1 MNKIAKELYYSV
13 LPYLSD
19 KGTPIE
25 TITKY
30 YHYNMELI
38 KQNRNQI
45 LTFFESHFNIHLGT
59 FYVDEFLC
67 EKSGKRWTNLDN
79 FDELEIFEIV
89 IGLGIA
95 VGLIRDSMADRL
107 ISVKNMGRYIMYL
120 HKEEFSFDNKIF
132 IKNYLDL
139 LRDYCLHLY
148 EFNVDTATYEY
159 MRVLTNDNISI
170 EESKEAIK
178 DKIISWI
185 KSSGIPVNDNDIKL
199 ITTLMRNNY
208 DKFINCVVTAFDA
221 NDGAAAL
228 LITLR
233 TDPEFRAMEQ
243 IDNLISKYTESE
255 LDDLENH
262 KRIFFDKIKLTSD
275 VIKKIK

>member
-59 FYVDEFLC
+59 FCVDEFLC

-95 VGLIRDSMADRL
+95 VGLIKDSMADRL

-148 EFNVDTATYEY
+148 EFNVDTDTYEY
-159 MRVLTNDNISI
+159 MRVLTNDNLSI

-233 TDPEFRAMEQ
+233 TDPEFSAMEQ

-275 VIKKIK
+275 VVKKIK